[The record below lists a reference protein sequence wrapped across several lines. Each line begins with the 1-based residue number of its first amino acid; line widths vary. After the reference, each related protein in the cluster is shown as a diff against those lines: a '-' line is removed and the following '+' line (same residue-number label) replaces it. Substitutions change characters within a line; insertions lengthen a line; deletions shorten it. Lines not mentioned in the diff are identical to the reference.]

1 MRKNNLEDEG
11 YLRIND
17 IDLNPEKTSKTIE
30 EDMKDFKVNMFT
42 KYNQICNQKVMYFN
56 LQLLK
61 IMSSYSKKTER
72 FLKDIHRNGLKE
84 EKKLLETIELYDKIE
99 LLRNDFGKKI
109 DKTYEEDEMTK
120 RNIQDRFPEDKKG
133 RELFEEALRYR
144 EIVKKLYAGLLKDLQ
159 KVGYK

>member
-1 MRKNNLEDEG
+1 MKNIIEKNNLEDEG

-72 FLKDIHRNGLKE
+72 
-84 EKKLLETIELYDKIE
+84 
-99 LLRNDFGKKI
+99 
-109 DKTYEEDEMTK
+109 
-120 RNIQDRFPEDKKG
+120 P
-133 RELFEEALRYR
+133 
-144 EIVKKLYAGLLKDLQ
+144 
-159 KVGYK
+159 